1 MTCLISLF
9 SAIKSSCTGLVRC
22 SRPDS
27 KAVFLSCLVPYR
39 TCSDLWHPNGQI
51 PYEDYKRR
59 SPPPSLIWPLRWIK
73 NPLNLS
79 FLRSNSLS
87 LSSFNQIQAFWD
99 GFEPN
104 LEWPIRS
111 SSKSTSPTISMCSLL
126 LVIRPLDGLGVL
138 WEPPRLWWA
147 SKSLYCPLHCGNLI
161 VETELDLG
169 DHSMRFVVE
178 RDPVLYGHLNGN
190 VGNLCGYPNFRNKSC
205 VLCSL
210 CLSWLSCCYW
220 LSLFLH

>member
-87 LSSFNQIQAFWD
+87 LKLQSN
-99 GFEPN
+99 P
-104 LEWPIRS
+104 
-111 SSKSTSPTISMCSLL
+111 SLL
-126 LVIRPLDGLGVL
+126 GWIWAKPWVTHSIFEQEHFTNNLHVFITLSDSSPWWTRCPLRATKVVVSLKKFVLPSPL
-138 WEPPRLWWA
+138 WEFDSGNRTWSWWSFDEVCGRERPGPLWA
-147 SKSLYCPLHCGNLI
+147 PQRKCRQPLWLP
-161 VETELDLG
+161 EL
-169 DHSMRFVVE
+169 
-178 RDPVLYGHLNGN
+178 
-190 VGNLCGYPNFRNKSC
+190 
-205 VLCSL
+205 
-210 CLSWLSCCYW
+210 
-220 LSLFLH
+220 